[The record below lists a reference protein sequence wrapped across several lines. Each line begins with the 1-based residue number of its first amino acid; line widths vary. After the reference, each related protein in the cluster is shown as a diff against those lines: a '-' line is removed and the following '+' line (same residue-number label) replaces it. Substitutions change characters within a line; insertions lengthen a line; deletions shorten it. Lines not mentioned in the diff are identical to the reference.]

1 MAIFRCPSDQRI
13 SGIHGRSGAWL
24 DSLGVF
30 CSYVSKDQS
39 ISPKTGGNG
48 GTPFT
53 DLCPADTIVSKF
65 YGGSGA
71 LLDSVGIVCSDNK
84 DFGKH
89 GGSGGG
95 YYEKVCSRG
104 FTSFKVTSRLNVIES
119 LSLQC
124 FGEANI
130 GGWSCPD
137 GKVIR
142 GIFGAAG
149 SPSVGGSSVDS
160 LGAFCGS
167 IYVI

>member
-1 MAIFRCPSDQRI
+1 MAPSV
-13 SGIHGRSGAWL
+13 L
-24 DSLGVF
+24 
-30 CSYVSKDQS
+30 
-39 ISPKTGGNG
+39 SPKIGGSG

-53 DLCPADTIVSKF
+53 DLCPVGTIVSKF
-65 YGGSGA
+65 YGGAGA

-104 FTSFKVTSRLNVIES
+104 FTSFKATTRLNVVEY

-124 FGEANI
+124 FGEADI
-130 GGWSCPD
+130 GGWSCPN

-142 GIFGAAG
+142 GIYGAAALSGAAG
-149 SPSVGGSSVDS
+149 TNVDS
-160 LGAFCGS
+160 LGVSCGG
-167 IYVI
+167 IYVV